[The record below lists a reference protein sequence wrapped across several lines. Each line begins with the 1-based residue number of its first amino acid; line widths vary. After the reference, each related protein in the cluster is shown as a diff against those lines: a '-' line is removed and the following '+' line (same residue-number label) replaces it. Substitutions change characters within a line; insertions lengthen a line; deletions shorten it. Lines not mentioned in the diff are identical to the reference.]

1 MDQGVSQT
9 IAPVIGADTVFVKT
23 EVGRIELRS
32 RGMALS
38 PRLRSLLVMVDG
50 HQTVKMM
57 LDKLHG
63 MGVDEGSLAE
73 LQRLGLIERQQAHS
87 TVPLQAAAAASPP
100 PEHAT
105 EVALSA
111 KSPEL
116 LRLLDVRNFYHRMIR
131 ETIGTRGFM
140 LQIDVENATTLEECR
155 ALRDRFLNAARKTAD
170 PAVVQLLE
178 KELDRL
184 LGDAARN

>member
-1 MDQGVSQT
+1 MDQGAFQT
-9 IAPVIGADTVFVKT
+9 IEKGIGADTIFVKT

-32 RGMALS
+32 RGMALP

-50 HQTVKMM
+50 HKTVKVM

-63 MGVDEGSLAE
+63 MGVDESSLAE
-73 LQRLGLIERQQAHS
+73 LERLGLIERQHVQNTATTQS
-87 TVPLQAAAAASPP
+87 APAASPL

-105 EVALSA
+105 EVAVSA
-111 KSPEL
+111 QSPEL

-131 ETIGTRGFM
+131 DTIGTRGFM

-184 LGDAARN
+184 LA